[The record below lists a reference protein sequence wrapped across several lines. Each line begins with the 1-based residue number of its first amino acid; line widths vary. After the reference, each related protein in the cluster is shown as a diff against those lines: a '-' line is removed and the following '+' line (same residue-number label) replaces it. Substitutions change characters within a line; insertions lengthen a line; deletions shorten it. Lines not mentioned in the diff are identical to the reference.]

1 MVLKIKGWKL
11 YILHKTSKIYLKKFK
26 LMRKGLAIS
35 ETKWYYTTIEKTY
48 AQKVE
53 ETAKNM
59 TR

>member
-1 MVLKIKGWKL
+1 
-11 YILHKTSKIYLKKFK
+11 
-26 LMRKGLAIS
+26 MRKGLAIS

-53 ETAKNM
+53 KTYAQKVEETAKNM